1 MLAGARFTILG
12 LQKDYLYTGL
22 RTLCKTDAGKHV
34 CLQMIAFC
42 YYCLVFFLI
51 YTAFRHF
58 WEQGVQATTFAPI
71 NSQANWVRM
80 SSQSIFH
87 HVWLICQENKQ
98 CLLSDHREQEQGTAG
113 SLTLT

>member
-12 LQKDYLYTGL
+12 LHKDYVYTIG
-22 RTLCKTDAGKHV
+22 TLCKTDAGKH
-34 CLQMIAFC
+34 CLFANDCILLLLF
-42 YYCLVFFLI
+42 VFFLI

-87 HVWLICQENKQ
+87 HV
-98 CLLSDHREQEQGTAG
+98 
-113 SLTLT
+113 